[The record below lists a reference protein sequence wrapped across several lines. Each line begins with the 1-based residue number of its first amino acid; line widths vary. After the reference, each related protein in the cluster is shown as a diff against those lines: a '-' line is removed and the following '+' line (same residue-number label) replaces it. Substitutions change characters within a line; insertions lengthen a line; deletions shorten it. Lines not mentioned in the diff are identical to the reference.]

1 MLFHHKLTALNHGD
15 FQFHPWNQKL
25 MNLMVEP
32 GCKSLKNTKITRKR
46 QGLTHLVQ
54 KLWNTSLENPPMAFL
69 AAGIEEKWR
78 EI

>member
-1 MLFHHKLTALNHGD
+1 
-15 FQFHPWNQKL
+15 
-25 MNLMVEP
+25 MNLIVGP
-32 GCKSLKNTKITRKR
+32 SCKSLRNTKITRKR

-69 AAGIEEKWR
+69 AAGIEEKGR